1 MVEELL
7 MVVLGV
13 PVIVWLTVRAWRQ
26 ARAVRTRI
34 AEVREELARNPQ
46 EVFLAQAELM
56 REANRLTPNVSLK
69 GGARRGD
76 GETHG

>member
-7 MVVLGV
+7 VVVLGV
-13 PVIVWLTVRAWRQ
+13 PVIVWLAVRAWHK
-26 ARAVRTRI
+26 ARAVRARI

-56 REANRLTPNVSLK
+56 READRLTPKVSPK
-69 GGARRGD
+69 VRARRGD
-76 GETHG
+76 RDTHG